1 MSLLDML
8 KNNLK
13 TNSAARAGKQQ
24 TPAARPSEIAL
35 RAAAPLAVRKTVA
48 AVEVDALPLEARAKA
63 AERLKFV
70 RQVMY
75 VKATR
80 DLSDRASCDYVAV
93 NHVAEY
99 PILRGSGQGGSSQL
113 HYNSFRNWSPV
124 VRQGGDDEAILQRL
138 ADGYARGVQAKD
150 GDPRFWEYFF
160 AFFLNQNKL
169 PVTVAYKSAAAKM
182 RKVDPGTVI
191 PTLTQA
197 RYRVSQLD
205 LSTIILAREG
215 EEAYKNR
222 CVDYITRDW
231 TDIPAGE
238 LVIGDS
244 RTFDTRVRVFDEST
258 QKYRAVR
265 PTIAALIDAR
275 SWYIT
280 AYWITT
286 EPVNADMLIRTL
298 ALHCYNNSYQPP
310 AVAYFD
316 NGADY
321 SAAGFSKP
329 LEVDG
334 VEHSIFRELGITLIN
349 SRAYNA
355 RAKTIERMF
364 RSMMQQFDKMF
375 PDYLGSR
382 PGQRTLAA
390 DYFDTH
396 AEELPELEQ
405 FAGIFADWLDSYH
418 VTPQTGKRAAGRSPL
433 DIWSSRPQRPAVSYE
448 RLRLALCKPV
458 GLRRVDRGPA
468 ISYEKTR
475 YYSDALKVGTKVL
488 VKTDPFEPDRVL
500 CYSPQGALLGEA
512 RTRDSIKA
520 IALDDPAARQ
530 RISELQKRQYR
541 QLKAEHTVLAELTGN
556 RHHASPIELF
566 LADADAE
573 LVPVG
578 RKSSVKGAAHSFI
591 RYTTGVIEPAATRP
605 AAPATLDF
613 KEDRDEAKLR
623 AFGDAVTQPDTPA
636 EEAPPAADLEQFN
649 SFMTSRRRD
658 DDF

>member
-1 MSLLDML
+1 MDLL
-8 KNNLK
+8 NLFDRIAAAPAK
-13 TNSAARAGKQQ
+13 KAARGELCRPAKTGLA
-24 TPAARPSEIAL
+24 TRPAAAPAARK
-35 RAAAPLAVRKTVA
+35 AAAP
-48 AVEVDALPLEARAKA
+48 VDVDELPAEARAKA

-70 RQVMY
+70 RLVMY

-80 DLSDRASCDYVAV
+80 RLADRAACDYVAA
-93 NHVAEY
+93 NHVAEF

-124 VRQGGDDEAILQRL
+124 VRQGNDDEATLRQL

-160 AFFLNQNKL
+160 AFYLNQNKL
-169 PVTVAYKSAAAKM
+169 PLTVAYKSAAAKM
-182 RKVDPGTVI
+182 RIVAPATVI
-191 PTLTQA
+191 PTSAQA
-197 RYRVSQLD
+197 RYRVRQLD
-205 LSTIILAREG
+205 LSTLILAREG

-231 TDIPAGE
+231 SDIPAGE

-244 RTFDTRVRVFDEST
+244 RTFDTRVRVWDEAA
-258 QKYRAVR
+258 QKFRAVR
-265 PTIAALIDAR
+265 PTIAALLDAR
-275 SWYIT
+275 SWYVS

-298 ALHCYNNSYQPP
+298 ALYCYNTDYQPP

-329 LEVDG
+329 LTVDG

-355 RAKTIERMF
+355 RAKTIERAF
-364 RSMMQQFDKMF
+364 RNMMQQFDKMF

-396 AEELPELEQ
+396 AEELPELDQ
-405 FAGIFADWLDSYH
+405 FTSIFADWLDSYH
-418 VTPQTGKRAAGRSPL
+418 AAPQTGRRAGGRSPRE
-433 DIWSSRPQRPAVSYE
+433 IWTTRPQRPVVSPE

-458 GLRRVDRGPA
+458 GVRSVDRGPA
-468 ISYEKTR
+468 VSFDRVR
-475 YYSDALKVGTKVL
+475 YYSDRLKVGQKVL
-488 VKTDPFEPDRVL
+488 LKTDPFDPDRVL
-500 CYSPQGALLGEA
+500 CYTPQGALLGEA

-520 IALDDPAARQ
+520 IALNDPAARA
-530 RISELQKRQYR
+530 RISELQGRQYR
-541 QLKAEHTVLAELTGN
+541 QLREARTALADLTGG
-556 RHHASPIELF
+556 RHQASPIELF
-566 LADADAE
+566 LAPPDAK
-573 LVPVG
+573 LVPIG
-578 RKSSVKGAAHSFI
+578 SRNSVKGSAHRFT
-591 RYTTGVIEPAATRP
+591 RVAPAGVIEPGVIAP
-605 AAPATLDF
+605 AAPAALDF
-613 KEDRDEAKLR
+613 KEDRDEEKLQ
-623 AFGDAVTQPDTPA
+623 AFTETVTRPA
-636 EEAPPAADLEQFN
+636 APEEEAPPAADLAQFN
-649 SFMTSRRRD
+649 NFMTSRRRD